1 MPACS
6 FSIPFTK
13 DATEILDKAKKTV
26 ESQDGVFTGDI
37 KSGNFNVTVFGN
49 TITGTYEV
57 DGQNLNMNIIDK
69 PFMVP
74 CAMIE
79 SYLKGQL
86 S

>member
-1 MPACS
+1 M
-6 FSIPFTK
+6 
-13 DATEILDKAKKTV
+13 
-26 ESQDGVFTGDI
+26 
-37 KSGNFNVTVFGN
+37 TVFGN

-57 DGQNLNMNIIDK
+57 IGQNLNMDIIDK